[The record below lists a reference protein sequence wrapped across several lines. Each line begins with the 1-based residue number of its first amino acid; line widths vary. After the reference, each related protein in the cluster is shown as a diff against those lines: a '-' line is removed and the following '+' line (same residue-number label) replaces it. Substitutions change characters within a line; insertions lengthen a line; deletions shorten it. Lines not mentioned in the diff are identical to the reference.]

1 MDSESARLAYGM
13 GKSSGEFRERLFLQ
27 TVSRDYFL
35 CHGARLL
42 LYRVAIAPS
51 AVREVAGQ
59 AGIKTP
65 SSLLLVRGGQCGVG
79 LMRHSP
85 VSV

>member
-1 MDSESARLAYGM
+1 MLVLLM
-13 GKSSGEFRERLFLQ
+13 GWASL
-27 TVSRDYFL
+27 TVSFGRGCFYKPSFVTIF
-35 CHGARLL
+35 CATGARLL
-42 LYRVAIAPS
+42 LYQVAVAPS
-51 AVREVAGQ
+51 AVREVADQ
-59 AGIKTP
+59 AGIKTR